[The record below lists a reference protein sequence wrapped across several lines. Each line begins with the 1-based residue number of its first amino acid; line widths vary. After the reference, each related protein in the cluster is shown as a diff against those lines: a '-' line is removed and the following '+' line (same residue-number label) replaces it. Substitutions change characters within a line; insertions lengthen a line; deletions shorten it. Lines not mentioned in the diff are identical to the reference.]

1 MSSLKRVIIDYK
13 KLTPGVLQLL
23 VQKYPD
29 GYGDRDIIK
38 FKNIKG
44 EAVEAVEVTTT
55 DTIFLVKISSKLQH
69 TIINFDEADATVLGM
84 DNSLDPRF
92 SSEEE

>member
-1 MSSLKRVIIDYK
+1 MSNPKRVIIDYK

-38 FKNIKG
+38 FRNIKG
-44 EAVEAVEVTTT
+44 EAVEAVEVTAA
-55 DTIFLVKISSKLQH
+55 DTIFLVKISSKLQRS
-69 TIINFDEADATVLGM
+69 IINFDEADATVLGM
-84 DNSLDPRF
+84 DNSSEPGF

>member
-1 MSSLKRVIIDYK
+1 MSNPKRVIIDYK

-44 EAVEAVEVTTT
+44 EAIEAVEVTTI
-55 DTIFLVKISSKLQH
+55 DTIFLVKISSKLQR

-84 DNSLDPRF
+84 DNSSAHGF

>member
-1 MSSLKRVIIDYK
+1 MSNPKRVIIDYK

-44 EAVEAVEVTTT
+44 EAVEAVEVTTI

-84 DNSLDPRF
+84 DNSSEHGF